1 MVYKKFRKNKKG
13 FSLIEI
19 IIVLAIFVLISS
31 VGLFFS
37 FDHLRS
43 QNFVS
48 ETRLLVRLLEN
59 VRQKS
64 LMNENQ
70 NPHGL
75 FLWENSFV
83 LFEGKKF
90 NLDSET
96 NLFFDRNLAIDIETN
111 FSESQIIFKNISG
124 GLDTSGNFL
133 LSDGVRNREISV
145 NQEGSIYFK

>member
-19 IIVLAIFVLISS
+19 IIVLAIFVFISS

-37 FDHLRS
+37 FDHLKS

-64 LMNENQ
+64 LMNGNQ

-75 FLWENSFV
+75 FLTGNSFI
-83 LFEGKKF
+83 LFEGQNF
-90 NLDSET
+90 IPDSET
-96 NLFFDRNLAIDIETN
+96 NLFFDRNPAIDIETN
-111 FSESQIIFKNISG
+111 FLESQIVFQNISG
-124 GLDTSGNFL
+124 ELDTPGNFL
-133 LSDGVRNREISV
+133 LSDGVRNIEIRV
-145 NQEGSIYFK
+145 NQEGGIFLK